1 MFRENLLPYWWM
13 LYRHSKV
20 LNQRTDVF
28 RNVEDAFTVKH
39 ADPCLNAKSV
49 YLDIGSGASV
59 VPSFLYQRHKAW
71 TYATELDQ
79 THLEPQRNF
88 MRTLGFNN
96 DDKFILQAE
105 DATRLSFVNDS
116 VTCITAISTIEHI
129 PGDGDTRA
137 MAEFARVLP
146 SGGRL
151 IVTVPASSTYME
163 SESTFYYAGFERRYD
178 PAALHSRLFRQD
190 LKLVDQL
197 YMVPAPPDFI
207 RDFNDS
213 FRESFHGES
222 WNEVWYKS
230 GWHDQYPDV
239 SILLT
244 LGFVRLSTDPNG
256 SFGACL
262 AFEKK

>member
-1 MFRENLLPYWWM
+1 MFRENLLPYWWL

-20 LNQRTDVF
+20 VNQRTDIF

-39 ADPCLNAKSV
+39 ADLCLSAKSV
-49 YLDIGSGASV
+49 YLDIGSGSSV
-59 VPSFLYQRHKAW
+59 VPTFLYQRHKSW

-79 THLEPQRNF
+79 AHLDVQINF
-88 MRTLGFNN
+88 MKTLGFTN
-96 DDKFILQAE
+96 DDRLFVKAE
-105 DATRLSFVNDS
+105 DATRLSFGDGS
-116 VTCITAISTIEHI
+116 VSFITAISTIEHI

-151 IVTVPASSTYME
+151 IVTVPASPSYIE
-163 SESTFYYAGFERRYD
+163 NESTAYYAGFERRYD
-178 PAALHSRLFRQD
+178 PAALQSRLFRPD

-197 YMVPAPPDFI
+197 RMVPAPPEFI
-207 RDFNDS
+207 QQFDQS
-213 FRESFHGES
+213 FDETFHGEP
-222 WNEVWYKS
+222 WNVAWYKNA
-230 GWHDQYPDV
+230 WHDQYPDV

-244 LGFVRLSTDPNG
+244 LGFVRLSPDPNG